1 MNKNRQIRKPGGEY
15 LEVIAES
22 NQIDGGSKERPLSAV
37 SDEYVEIHDDIR
49 SHASLEPLHTSP
61 GESYDGYLKNPKEQG
76 HRVTIQ
82 DNCAYNATVQIRE
95 ETAISGRGRVIQSN
109 SLYEEIPDRA
119 AVESGIS
126 QATVSQPRVDAEGQ
140 KESKKII
147 SPGEALWSFWQGKAE
162 IAIRIT
168 NLAVSYTCITLYAF
182 NYTHTHTHTQL
193 GAVIFLLLFAI
204 IVNAGRIYGTSLG
217 TDLSARYTPTPTF
230 ATIASWMLMLT
241 FAGTT
246 EVFLFIARVYVTKAT
261 KCIMIWVRHNI
272 YTTTLK

>member
-49 SHASLEPLHTSP
+49 SHASIEPLHTSP

-182 NYTHTHTHTQL
+182 NYTHTHTHTAGGGNFSAAIRNHCKCGPYLRDQPRHRPECPLHTHPYLRHYCQL
-193 GAVIFLLLFAI
+193 DAHADIC
-204 IVNAGRIYGTSLG
+204 
-217 TDLSARYTPTPTF
+217 RYNRSVP
-230 ATIASWMLMLT
+230 IH
-241 FAGTT
+241 
-246 EVFLFIARVYVTKAT
+246 
-261 KCIMIWVRHNI
+261 C
-272 YTTTLK
+272 